1 MLIKTHL
8 NFAIF
13 AILLFVNFVNDKFI
27 FIGLF
32 IIATFLPD
40 MDAGFSTLGKKAIS
54 KPIQLFTRHRGIMHS
69 ITFAVFI
76 SLIISIYFPVASLGF
91 FIGYSLH
98 ILADSFTK
106 DGVQPFWPFRARSSG
121 FILTGGK
128 LEESIFFFM
137 IFANISLFLIIFFF

>member
-8 NFAIF
+8 SFAIF
-13 AILLFVNFVNDKFI
+13 IILLFVNFVNDKSI
-27 FIGLF
+27 FIALF

-40 MDAGFSTLGKKAIS
+40 IDGGFSTLGKKAIS
-54 KPIQLFTRHRGIMHS
+54 KPIQLFTRHRGLMHS
-69 ITFAVFI
+69 LTFAVFL
-76 SLIISIYFPVASLGF
+76 SLIISIYWPVASLGF
-91 FIGYSLH
+91 FMGYALH

-106 DGVQPFWPFRARSSG
+106 EGVEPFWPFKARSSG

-137 IFANISLFLIIFFF
+137 IFANIGLFLIVFFF